1 MGSYLLGRAVY
12 ALAAIFII
20 SIVSFVLIQAP
31 PGDYLTSQLTRLQAS
46 GRRLD
51 DATVERMKEQYGLDR
66 PIYVQYGRWI
76 SQMFRGNFGQSF
88 YYNYS
93 VLRLL
98 GDYMPMTI
106 ILALITL
113 VFIYIV
119 SIPIGIFTAVKQYS
133 IFDYLFTVLGFV
145 GLSVPNFVLALVVM
159 FFFYK
164 TFGISIGG
172 LFSLEYADAAWSW
185 AKFADLVR
193 HLWAPVIVV
202 GIAGTAGIIRVIRA
216 AMLDELGKDYMQVA
230 RAKGLSEFRLILK
243 YPVRVAL
250 NPILST
256 IGWQLPNIIGGFVIA
271 GVVLNL
277 PIIGPVLLNALT
289 AQDMYL
295 AGAIVLLLSI
305 MTVIGTILSD
315 IALVIAD
322 PRIRYY

>member
-12 ALAAIFII
+12 ALVAIFII
-20 SIVSFVLIQAP
+20 SVVSFVLIQAP

-51 DATVERMKEQYGLDR
+51 DATVEKMKAQYGLDK

-76 SQMFRGNFGQSF
+76 AQMFRGNFGQSF

-106 ILALITL
+106 ILALLTL
-113 VFIYIV
+113 VFIYVV

-133 IFDYLFTVLGFV
+133 VFDYLFTVLGFV

-185 AKFADLVR
+185 ARFADLVR

-230 RAKGLSEFRLILK
+230 RAKGLSEFRVIMK

-305 MTVIGTILSD
+305 MTVIWTILSD
-315 IALVIAD
+315 IALAIAD

>member
-1 MGSYLLGRAVY
+1 MGSYLVGRLIYAVV
-12 ALAAIFII
+12 AVFII
-20 SIVSFVLIQAP
+20 SVVSFVLIQAP

-51 DATVERMKEQYGLDR
+51 DATVDQLKAQYGLDK
-66 PIYVQYGRWI
+66 PIYVQYGRWVA
-76 SQMFRGNFGQSF
+76 QMFRGNFGQSF

-106 ILALITL
+106 IIALITL
-113 VFIYIV
+113 VFIYVV
-119 SIPIGIFTAVKQYS
+119 SIPIGIISAVKQYS
-133 IFDYLFTVLGFV
+133 VFDYVFTVLGFV

-172 LFSLEYADAAWSW
+172 LFSLEYVDAAWSW

-230 RAKGLSEFRLILK
+230 RAKGLSEWRLILK

-256 IGWQLPNIIGGFVIA
+256 IGWQLPNIIGYFVIA

-315 IALVIAD
+315 IALALAD

>member
-51 DATVERMKEQYGLDR
+51 DATVERMEAQYGLDK
-66 PIYVQYGRWI
+66 PIYVQYGKWI
-76 SQMFRGNFGQSF
+76 AQMFRGNFGQSL

-113 VFIYIV
+113 VFIYV
-119 SIPIGIFTAVKQYS
+119 LSIPIGIFTAVKQYS
-133 IFDYLFTVLGFV
+133 VFDYLFTVLGFI

-172 LFSLEYADAAWSW
+172 LFSLEYVDAAWSW

-216 AMLDELGKDYMQVA
+216 AMLDELGKEYMQVA
-230 RAKGLSEFRLILK
+230 RAKGLSEFRLIMK

-256 IGWQLPNIIGGFVIA
+256 VGWQLPNIIGGFVIA

-295 AGAIVLLLSI
+295 AGAIVLLLSV

-315 IALVIAD
+315 IALAIAD

>member
-12 ALAAIFII
+12 AIVAIFII
-20 SIVSFVLIQAP
+20 SVVSFVLIQAP

-46 GRRLD
+46 GRKLD
-51 DATVERMKEQYGLDR
+51 DATVERMKEQYGLDK

-76 SQMFRGNFGQSF
+76 AQMFRGNFGQSF

-98 GDYMPMTI
+98 RDYMPMTI

-113 VFIYIV
+113 VFIYV
-119 SIPIGIFTAVKQYS
+119 LSIPIGIFTAVKQYS
-133 IFDYLFTVLGFV
+133 VFDYLFTVLGFI

-172 LFSLEYADAAWSW
+172 LFSIEYADAAWGW
-185 AKFADLVR
+185 AKFVDLVR

-216 AMLDELGKDYMQVA
+216 AMLDELGKEYMQVA
-230 RAKGLSEFRLILK
+230 RAKGLSEFRLIMK

-256 IGWQLPNIIGGFVIA
+256 VGWQLPNIIGGFVIA
-271 GVVLNL
+271 GIVLNL

-295 AGAIVLLLSI
+295 AGAIVLLLSV
-305 MTVIGTILSD
+305 MTVLGTILSD
-315 IALVIAD
+315 ITLAIAD